1 MPQGMQN
8 YLRYNGWHFTEKMC
22 AFAVSRMRGLDG
34 KRIKPW
40 SREEVDGLLAAANV
54 IIDNNELHDY
64 VFVANMCKADY
75 YNNSITTDDNVAKF
89 VKDYIDDPDGYD
101 GLPFTRWYADMR
113 AKGIPIDW
121 EAM

>member
-1 MPQGMQN
+1 MQN

-22 AFAVSRMRGLDG
+22 DFAVSRMHDETG
-34 KRIKPW
+34 KRLTPW
-40 SREEVDGLLAAANV
+40 SRAEVDKMLADAKV
-54 IIDNNELHDY
+54 TIDNNELHDY
-64 VFVANMCKADY
+64 VFVANMAKADY
-75 YNNSITTDDNVAKF
+75 WGHSLTTAEQVAKYI
-89 VKDYIDDPDGYD
+89 KDVIDDPDGYD